1 MSLFRSLRRRS
12 SRLSHSR
19 RNDLAA
25 PQLVERLETRQLL
38 VGQVTAAVRGDHLF
52 LTGDE
57 SSNQLEI
64 SVSNG
69 NVAVRPKNG
78 TRINGQRGQFIAF
91 ADTDTVPGRIVINLR
106 QGDDTV
112 VLARGLKVQDDVRF
126 YGHQGND
133 TLGLDNVIIRDD
145 LLFLG
150 GTGDDSISIEDSRVV
165 ADATLKLNQGDD
177 LVRIVKSDFRDDLR
191 VRGSQGDDSVV
202 IDDVDIRADARLR
215 LQRGD
220 DIVDMRNTR
229 VDGHVRI
236 KTQSGLDAVL
246 IDDSV
251 FAGRSSIS
259 LGSDNDDLALG
270 NGDGSDTTPASGNV
284 FKSGIRLI
292 GGGGQD
298 ALEVDIDNDFRG
310 RRREIGFENT
320 DAADGITD
328 GAVTDADNLRNTVLD
343 LIGVNR
349 DLSANIDTVAGSVFQ
364 SGDADQSIFV
374 TNQET
379 VTITGVADSGATI
392 DVDSNADG
400 IFDDASAF
408 VDAGGRY
415 TVTVPVDPGQH
426 TIDVRST
433 DERDNTENVQV
444 EVHRAVGTVVRMTS
458 GQGDIDIE
466 LLDADAPITVANFR
480 NYFDRYD
487 GNSIIHRS
495 ITDFVIQGG
504 GFTVDADT
512 VTAVPTDPPIVNEFN
527 AANSNLRGTLS
538 MALVGGDINSGT
550 SQWFINVVDNTNLD
564 NARHTVF
571 GNVIG
576 GPDGPGMQVADA
588 INNLS
593 TFDVSLVTRLS
604 ALTDVPLENFQEQ
617 TDLTGSVSIA
627 LGSFTVSGN
636 GTRFTSELAV
646 GDRITIGTQQ
656 FIVNTIGADDDL
668 TVNVAATQ
676 NFTNVTATRDT
687 KPTEDNF
694 VVFSNIEALLEQI

>member
-1 MSLFRSLRRRS
+1 
-12 SRLSHSR
+12 
-19 RNDLAA
+19 
-25 PQLVERLETRQLL
+25 
-38 VGQVTAAVRGDHLF
+38 
-52 LTGDE
+52 
-57 SSNQLEI
+57 
-64 SVSNG
+64 
-69 NVAVRPKNG
+69 
-78 TRINGQRGQFIAF
+78 
-91 ADTDTVPGRIVINLR
+91 
-106 QGDDTV
+106 
-112 VLARGLKVQDDVRF
+112 
-126 YGHQGND
+126 
-133 TLGLDNVIIRDD
+133 
-145 LLFLG
+145 
-150 GTGDDSISIEDSRVV
+150 
-165 ADATLKLNQGDD
+165 
-177 LVRIVKSDFRDDLR
+177 
-191 VRGSQGDDSVV
+191 
-202 IDDVDIRADARLR
+202 
-215 LQRGD
+215 
-220 DIVDMRNTR
+220 MRNTR

-310 RRREIGFENT
+310 RRCEIGFENT

-504 GFTVDADT
+504 AF
-512 VTAVPTDPPIVNEFN
+512 
-527 AANSNLRGTLS
+527 TLS